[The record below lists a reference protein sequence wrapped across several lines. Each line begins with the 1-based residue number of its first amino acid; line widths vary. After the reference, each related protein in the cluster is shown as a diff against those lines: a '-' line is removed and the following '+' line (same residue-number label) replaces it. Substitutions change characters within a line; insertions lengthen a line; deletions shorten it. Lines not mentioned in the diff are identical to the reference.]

1 MKLFWYVWDDGS
13 VSILPANN
21 AIAASLVVDE
31 LFAVD
36 QAKLIDERAR
46 FRRLKR
52 AAQIEGENAS
62 DDWTLGEAGEAG
74 QFSFAE
80 AGSRKSRKLQH

>member
-1 MKLFWYVWDDGS
+1 VKLFWYVWNDGS

-21 AIAASLVVDE
+21 AIASLVVDE

-36 QAKLIDERAR
+36 QAELIDERAR

-52 AAQIEGENAS
+52 AAQIEAEDAS
-62 DDWTLGEAGEAG
+62 DEWTPGEAGEAA
-74 QFSFAE
+74 QLAFAE
-80 AGSRKSRKLQH
+80 AGSRKPRKLQH